1 MTEALQRK
9 IVAWATEIATRAA
22 QLPSREARE
31 SYVLDCRGELLLGL
45 LKEGL
50 GKPEAEILA
59 DTCADAARRI
69 LSALIARGTAV
80 SEGRA

>member
-1 MTEALQRK
+1 MTEVLQRQ

-31 SYVLDCRGELLLGL
+31 AYVLERRRELLAGL
-45 LKEGL
+45 RNEGL
-50 GKPEAEILA
+50 GARDAEFLA
-59 DTCADAARRI
+59 DTCTDAARRI